1 MGTLFDLT
9 AFKKRWGAHGGTP
22 LQNARAF
29 PHIERQSRKK
39 DQHVYLFSVVLKAQL
54 DYVEDPTLRIAQHCE
69 ATYVRNVGRW
79 NIRAAAE

>member
-1 MGTLFDLT
+1 VGTLLIDRLQ
-9 AFKKRWGAHGGTP
+9 KRWVPTEGHP
-22 LQNARAF
+22 QKARAF